1 MPALEM
7 PAPVRMR
14 RVAIAVMSEALR
26 QVLVQLARLG
36 TVELAGELAPAAG
49 PANDALRRIEAAKPG
64 RPATATIAAA
74 PPDLARLETY
84 DARDLLAG
92 EVELDRR
99 TRLAIAQGDVSVLVG
114 WTPEQHLD
122 ALRKNLSTAGA
133 AVVELPSPGTE
144 GPPTLLRSA
153 RLAAPFRVLV
163 DTYGVLPYSDVD
175 PTAFAAVAF
184 VIMFGMMFGDVG
196 HGLLL
201 MLLGGVLA
209 RQRRGNLARFRPSW
223 PLVVAAG
230 ASGTLFGAFY
240 GECFGPT
247 GLVPA
252 LWVAPLD
259 QPLVLLEAGV
269 VVGSALLAVSYLLGA
284 ANRWRERGP
293 AAALYAAGGFAGALV
308 FGGAAVAVLGV
319 IQASSSARIAGIGL
333 GVLGL
338 CLLFVGTLAR
348 AGRDLGGITQGLVE
362 MMDTLVRIGSNV
374 ISFARLAAFGM
385 THAALSLVTLEG
397 VRQLRGGLIGWMLA
411 AALFA
416 TGTAVA
422 LALEAVVATIQAL
435 RLEYYELFSRMFEE
449 EGRPFTPFALP
460 VRVTDDITEEIA

>member
-1 MPALEM
+1 MPTLEV

-14 RVAIAVMSEALR
+14 RVAIAVMSESLR

-36 TVELAGELAPAAG
+36 TVELAVELAPAAG
-49 PANDALRRIEAAKPG
+49 QANDALRRIEAAKHR

-74 PPDLARLETY
+74 PPDLARLEAQ

-99 TRLAIAQGDVSVLVG
+99 KRLAIAQGDVSVLVG
-114 WTPEQHLD
+114 WTPEQHLE

-144 GPPTLLRSA
+144 VPPTLLRFA
-153 RLAAPFRVLV
+153 RLSAPFRVLV

-184 VIMFGMMFGDVG
+184 VVMFGMMFGDVG

-209 RQRRGNLARFRPSW
+209 RQRRGKLAGFRSSW

-230 ASGTLFGAFY
+230 ASGTLFGVLY

-259 QPLVLLEAGV
+259 RPLVH
-269 VVGSALLAVSYLLGA
+269 
-284 ANRWRERGP
+284 R
-293 AAALYAAGGFAGALV
+293 
-308 FGGAAVAVLGV
+308 
-319 IQASSSARIAGIGL
+319 
-333 GVLGL
+333 
-338 CLLFVGTLAR
+338 
-348 AGRDLGGITQGLVE
+348 
-362 MMDTLVRIGSNV
+362 
-374 ISFARLAAFGM
+374 RL
-385 THAALSLVTLEG
+385 
-397 VRQLRGGLIGWMLA
+397 
-411 AALFA
+411 
-416 TGTAVA
+416 
-422 LALEAVVATIQAL
+422 
-435 RLEYYELFSRMFEE
+435 
-449 EGRPFTPFALP
+449 
-460 VRVTDDITEEIA
+460 D